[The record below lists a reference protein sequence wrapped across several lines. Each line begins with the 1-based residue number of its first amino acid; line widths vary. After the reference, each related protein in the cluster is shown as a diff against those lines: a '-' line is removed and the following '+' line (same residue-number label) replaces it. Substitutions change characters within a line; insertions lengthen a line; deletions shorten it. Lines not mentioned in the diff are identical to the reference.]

1 MNHVAN
7 ILLGAWL
14 ILLGLQQVAGL
25 RFDYDHLVLGALAIA
40 AGVMTFFRR

>member
-14 ILLGLQQVAGL
+14 ILVGLQQVAGL
-25 RFDYDHLVLGALAIA
+25 HFDYDHLVIGVLGIA